1 MKIEKK
7 AVLLEQ
13 LKILTDFRKDK
24 HKIEYPLHEIIFM
37 SLFGLLKGF
46 VTFKDLQRWMQYQ
59 ENNEIFKKLF
69 KKEKVNVPSRS
80 TLHHLLLK

>member
-46 VTFKDLQRWMQYQ
+46 VTLASFIPPQKEMTLFSQ
-59 ENNEIFKKLF
+59 KK
-69 KKEKVNVPSRS
+69 
-80 TLHHLLLK
+80 